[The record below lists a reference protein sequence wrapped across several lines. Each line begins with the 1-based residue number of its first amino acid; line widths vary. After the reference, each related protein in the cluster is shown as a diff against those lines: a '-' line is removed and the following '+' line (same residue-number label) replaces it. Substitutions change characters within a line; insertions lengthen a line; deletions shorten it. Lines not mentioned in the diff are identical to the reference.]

1 MRQLEAQP
9 TGTATVHQDEAA
21 MRLSFRGELGPAAAD
36 ALERELRWAE
46 GFAPPVLVVDIS
58 EVTSVDVA
66 ALRALIGAANR
77 AWCDG
82 REVRAIAPP
91 EPMWRLVGALQD
103 QIRGLVVEAAPAPV
117 PTS

>member
-1 MRQLEAQP
+1 
-9 TGTATVHQDEAA
+9 

-36 ALERELRWAE
+36 SVERELRWAE

-66 ALRALIGAANR
+66 VLRALIGAANR

-82 REVRAIAPP
+82 REVRVIAPP
-91 EPMWRLVGALQD
+91 APMWRLVATLQD
-103 QIRGLVVEAAPAPV
+103 QIRGLVVETVVQAI
-117 PTS
+117 